1 MNLGPGEI
9 LVICVIALLVFG
21 PQRLPEIARQVG
33 AAMRE
38 LRRWQDSVRT
48 ELREVLD
55 EQPAPAATTRAP
67 GATPDAAL
75 PEEPD
80 HTDVP
85 QFAPDATGPA
95 ATPNGDD
102 GSRQDAVPPR
112 GDEDAGFAGPESGSF
127 R

>member
-55 EQPAPAATTRAP
+55 EQPAPATARAP
-67 GATPDAAL
+67 EATPDAAPL

-95 ATPNGDD
+95 ATPNGAD
-102 GSRQDAVPPR
+102 GSQRDAAAPR
-112 GDEDAGFAGPESGSF
+112 GDEDAGFAGPASGSF